1 MSTMKNLQSTIRAW
15 AISKQWRGPD
25 AETQRTT
32 GDDIALIHSEVSEA
46 LEAYRL
52 CADPLAYWETF
63 TVEYLHP
70 KWKNS
75 TLPPLKF
82 KNLTSHQVIA
92 LTGESP
98 EQLGL
103 VGKPEGV
110 GPELADTLIRI
121 FDYAEHVGLDMDFE
135 VERKMAHN
143 ETREI
148 RHGGSHL

>member
-1 MSTMKNLQSTIRAW
+1 MSTMRNLQTAIRTW
-15 AISKQWRGPD
+15 AISKEWRGPN

-32 GDDIALIHSEVSEA
+32 GDDMALIHSEVSEA

-52 CADPLAYWETF
+52 FADPLKYWETY
-63 TVEYLHP
+63 TVTHLGV
-70 KWKNS
+70 
-75 TLPPLKF
+75 KF
-82 KNLTSHQVIA
+82 KNLTEDQVKA
-92 LTGESP
+92 LTGHMPSYI
-98 EQLGL
+98 GL
-103 VGKPEGV
+103 DGKPEGV

-143 ETREI
+143 EKREI